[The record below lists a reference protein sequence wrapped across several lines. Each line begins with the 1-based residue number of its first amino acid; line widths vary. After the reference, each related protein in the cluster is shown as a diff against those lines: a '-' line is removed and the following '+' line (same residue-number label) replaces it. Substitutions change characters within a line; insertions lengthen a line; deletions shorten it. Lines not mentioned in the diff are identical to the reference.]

1 MPLSKAFTGQDCG
14 ICTRYSHIKK
24 QRHYFA
30 NKGLSNQSYGFS
42 SSHAWMWELDDKE
55 SWVPK
60 NKCFWIVVLE
70 TLESPLDCKE
80 IQPVNPKGNQHWIL
94 IGRTDAETETNNWP
108 PHAKNWLIGKD
119 PDAGKDWRWEEKGMT
134 GWDGWMASPTWWTWV
149 WASSRSWWWTGKPG
163 VLSPWACKKSD
174 TTEWLNWTTLFVC
187 PYQGQATLWRV
198 MWSRSGE
205 TMAPQGNKECDVV
218 PAKHGGWGTG
228 KKKKKVTSPFSKSKW
243 GMCAREAL
251 RKTER
256 GERVRGTGSA
266 QWTLVADMRSF
277 CGSGALPATLHSG
290 MVCSI
295 ISKNFT

>member
-1 MPLSKAFTGQDCG
+1 MYGCENWTVKKAERRRIGAFELWCWRRLLRVPWTA
-14 ICTRYSHIKK
+14 R
-24 QRHYFA
+24 R
-30 NKGLSNQSYGFS
+30 SNQSI
-42 SSHAWMWELDDKE
+42 L
-55 SWVPK
+55 
-60 NKCFWIVVLE
+60 
-70 TLESPLDCKE
+70 KE
-80 IQPVNPKGNQHWIL
+80 ISPEYSLEGLRLKLKFQYFCHLVWRNDTFEKTLMLGKTEGGRRKGH
-94 IGRTDAETETNNWP
+94 R
-108 PHAKNWLIGKD
+108 
-119 PDAGKDWRWEEKGMT
+119 
-134 GWDGWMASPTWWTWV
+134 GWDSWMASPTWWTWI